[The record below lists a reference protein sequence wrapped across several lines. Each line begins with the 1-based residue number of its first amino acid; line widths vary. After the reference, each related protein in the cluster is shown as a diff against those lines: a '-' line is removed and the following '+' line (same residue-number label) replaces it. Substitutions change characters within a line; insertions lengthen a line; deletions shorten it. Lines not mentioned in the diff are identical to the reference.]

1 MAHLA
6 LYLLGAPRIE
16 RDGTA
21 IDVDTRKAIALIAFL
36 AVTHERYSRDRL
48 VGLLWP
54 DYDQQHARATL
65 RRTLSTL
72 NKAIGADWLDLD
84 REMIGLPPHEGLWLD
99 VEAFSA
105 HLAASRTHGHP
116 ANDVCPACL
125 QPLTDAVALYRDDF
139 LAGFN
144 LRDSP
149 NFEDWQFFQAE
160 SLRRDLAGALER
172 LVSGQSMQ
180 GDFDAAIHF
189 ARRWLMLDRL
199 HEPAHRQ
206 LMQLYAWAG
215 QRAAALHQYRE
226 CVQVLEQE
234 LGVAPLEATTQ
245 LYQAIKE
252 NHLPPRPTP
261 WQTPSAS
268 AHAAAQSSAPGRM
281 PADARIPAASP
292 PPGIASLSAKY
303 PMIGRTSEWAM
314 LHQAYAAS
322 RAGGQLVSIEG
333 EAGIGKTRLAEEFLA
348 DLSSKGVTVIAAHC
362 YEGERRLAYGPIVS
376 ALRTAITQR
385 EPTQARLLDT
395 IPPLWLS
402 EAARLLPELVSMRP
416 GLPSPTPL
424 DSPGAQSR
432 FFEGLRQVLFALC
445 GEAQPGVIFVDN
457 VHWADG
463 ASLDLLT
470 YLVRRL
476 HEHPI
481 CLLLTWRSEQTNTS
495 PRLSQ
500 LLAEAQRSTSV
511 SVIPLA
517 RLSPS
522 GVEELLDSRRT
533 TSEHLPPD
541 IARRL
546 YEETEGLPFFLVEY
560 LAALETGMLA
570 ADKRIW
576 SLPGSVRDL
585 LTSRLASVS
594 ETGGQLLSTAAVIG
608 RSFDFDTLR
617 EASGRTEEE
626 TITALE
632 ELLAHGLV
640 KEVRS
645 GTSEQAIVYDF
656 SHEKLR
662 ELVYEETSLARRRLL
677 HRRVAEALVS
687 RVRSQRGSNP
697 LAAQIAQHFRLA
709 GNDTAAAEYYKLA
722 GEYARSLYA
731 NAEALAHFDTALAL
745 GHPEPAALHEVIG
758 DLYTLLG
765 EYSAALRS
773 YETAAALSH
782 TGALASIEHKLG
794 TVYER
799 RGDRELAESHFE
811 AALAALGENGAAD
824 ARSRIYAD
832 WSRSTH
838 HHGQIKQALNL
849 AQRAL
854 DLAETAQDTRA
865 LAQAHNILGIL
876 ASSQNDLTNAQRHL
890 EQSLA
895 LAKQLDDLSARVA
908 ALNNL
913 ALVCRASGKI
923 DRAIE
928 LTEAALALCGAQ
940 GDRHREAALHNNLA
954 DLLHSAGRTEDAMP
968 HLKQAVSIYAAID
981 TEAGPLQP
989 EIWKLTEW

>member
-1 MAHLA
+1 MARLA

-16 RDGTA
+16 RDGTV

-36 AVTHERYSRDRL
+36 AVTRERYSRDRL

-84 REMIGLPPHEGLWLD
+84 REMIGLHPSDKFSLD

-105 HLAASRTHGHP
+105 HLAATRAHGHP
-116 ANDVCPACL
+116 PADVCPACL
-125 QPLTDAVALYRDDF
+125 QPLTEAVALYRDDF

-149 NFEDWQFFQAE
+149 SFDDWQFFQAE

-172 LVSGQSMQ
+172 LVACQSAQ
-180 GDFDAAIHF
+180 GDFDAAIRS
-189 ARRWLMLDRL
+189 ARRWLALDRL

-226 CVQVLEQE
+226 CVQALEQE
-234 LGVAPLEATTQ
+234 LGVAPLEATSQ

-252 NHLPPRPTP
+252 NQIPPRPAP
-261 WQTPSAS
+261 WQAS
-268 AHAAAQSSAPGRM
+268 SSLSGVTTQANPPHTSAP
-281 PADARIPAASP
+281 A
-292 PPGIASLSAKY
+292 IASSFSATAAY
-303 PMIGRTSEWAM
+303 PLIGRASELAA
-314 LHQAYAAS
+314 LRNAYNAS
-322 RAGGQLVSIEG
+322 RSSGQMVSIEG

-348 DLSSKGVTVIAAHC
+348 DLSSKGAAIIVARC

-376 ALRTAITQR
+376 ALRAAITQH
-385 EPTQARLLDT
+385 QQASARLLDS
-395 IPPLWLS
+395 ISPLWLS
-402 EAARLLPELVSMRP
+402 EAARLLPELATMRP
-416 GLPSPTPL
+416 GLPQAAPL

-432 FFEGLRQVLFALC
+432 FFEGLRRVLLALS
-445 GEAQPGVIFVDN
+445 GEAQPGIIFVDN

-476 HEHPI
+476 HEHPN
-481 CLLLTWRSEQTNTS
+481 CLLLTWRSEQAANNQRLNQLLTEAQRTGAATLITLE
-495 PRLSQ
+495 RLSQ
-500 LLAEAQRSTSV
+500 
-511 SVIPLA
+511 
-517 RLSPS
+517 S
-522 GVEELLDSRRT
+522 GVQELLRASATANDN
-533 TSEHLPPD
+533 LPPD
-541 IARRL
+541 IADRL

-560 LAALETGMLA
+560 LAALETGALA
-570 ADKRIW
+570 AHKSAW
-576 SLPGSVRDL
+576 TLPGSVRDL
-585 LTSRLASVS
+585 LSSRLASVS
-594 ETGGQLLSTAAVIG
+594 ETGGQLLTAAAVIG

-626 TITALE
+626 TVTALE

-645 GTSEQAIVYDF
+645 GTSDQAIIYDF

-662 ELVYEETSLARRRLL
+662 ELVYEDASLARRRLL

-687 RVRSQRGSNP
+687 RARSQRASIPRAG
-697 LAAQIAQHFRLA
+697 QIALHYRLA
-709 GNDTAAAEYYKLA
+709 GNDATAAEYYKLA

-745 GHPEPAALHEVIG
+745 GHPEPAALHEAIG
-758 DLYTLLG
+758 DLHTLLG

-773 YETAAALSH
+773 YETAAALSQAD
-782 TGALASIEHKLG
+782 ALANMEHKLG

-799 RGDRELAESHFE
+799 RGDWELAESHFE
-811 AALAALGENGAAD
+811 AALAALGQDGAAGV
-824 ARSRIYAD
+824 RSRIYAD
-832 WSRSTH
+832 WSRATH
-838 HHGQIKQALNL
+838 HHGQVKQALTL
-849 AQRAL
+849 AQQAL

-865 LAQAHNILGIL
+865 LAQAHNTLGIL
-876 ASSQNDLTNAQRHL
+876 ASSQDDLPNARRHL

-895 LAKQLDDLSARVA
+895 LAEQLDDLSARIA

-913 ALVCRASGKI
+913 ALACRSSGDI

-928 LTEAALALCGAQ
+928 LTEAALALCAAL

-954 DLLHSAGRTEDAMP
+954 DLLHSTGRTEAAMP

>member
-16 RDGTA
+16 RDGAA

-36 AVTHERYSRDRL
+36 AVTRERYSRDRL

-72 NKAIGADWLDLD
+72 NKAIGGDWLDLD
-84 REMIGLPPHEGLWLD
+84 REMIGLPPTEGLWLD

-105 HLAASRTHGHP
+105 HLASTRTHGHP

-149 NFEDWQFFQAE
+149 SFEDWQFFQAE

-172 LVSGQSMQ
+172 LVSGQTMQ

-206 LMQLYAWAG
+206 LMQLYARAG

-252 NHLPPRPTP
+252 NHLPSRPAP
-261 WQTPSAS
+261 WQTSSISPQ
-268 AHAAAQSSAPGRM
+268 AAQSSASARM
-281 PADARIPAASP
+281 SVSDSMPAASSATATLNP
-292 PPGIASLSAKY
+292 PARY
-303 PMIGRTSEWAM
+303 PMIGRASEWAT

-348 DLSSKGVTVIAAHC
+348 DLSSKGATVIAAHC
-362 YEGERRLAYGPIVS
+362 YEGERHLAYGPIVS
-376 ALRTAITQR
+376 ALRTAITQH
-385 EPTQARLLDT
+385 EPTQARMLDT
-395 IPPLWLS
+395 IPSLWLS
-402 EAARLLPELVSMRP
+402 EAARLLPELASIRP
-416 GLPSPTPL
+416 GLPSPAPL

-432 FFEGLRQVLFALC
+432 FFESIRQVLFALC

-481 CLLLTWRSEQTNTS
+481 YLLLTWRSEQTNTS

-500 LLAEAQRSTSV
+500 LLTEAQRSASV

-522 GVEELLDSRRT
+522 GVEELLDSRTT
-533 TSEHLPPD
+533 TSENLPPD
-541 IARRL
+541 IAERL
-546 YEETEGLPFFLVEY
+546 YQETEGLPFFLVEY

-585 LTSRLASVS
+585 LSSRLASVS

-617 EASGRTEEE
+617 EASGRSEEE
-626 TITALE
+626 TVTALE

-645 GTSEQAIVYDF
+645 EASEQTIIYDF

-677 HRRVAEALVS
+677 HRRAAEALVS

-758 DLYTLLG
+758 DLHTLLG

-782 TGALASIEHKLG
+782 AGALASIEHKLG

-799 RGDRELAESHFE
+799 RGDGELAESHFE

-824 ARSRIYAD
+824 VRSRIYAD

-865 LAQAHNILGIL
+865 LAQAQNILGIL

-890 EQSLA
+890 EQSRA
-895 LAKQLDDLSARVA
+895 LAEQLDDLAARVA

-928 LTEAALALCGAQ
+928 LTEAALALCVAQ

-968 HLKQAVSIYAAID
+968 HLKQAVSIYATID

>member
-1 MAHLA
+1 MARLA

-16 RDGTA
+16 RDGTE
-21 IDVDTRKAIALIAFL
+21 IEVDTRKAIALIAFL

-84 REMIGLPPHEGLWLD
+84 REMIGLHPSDKFSLD

-105 HLAASRTHGHP
+105 HLAATRAHAHP
-116 ANDVCPACL
+116 PADVCPACL
-125 QPLTDAVALYRDDF
+125 QPLTEAVALYRDDF

-149 NFEDWQFFQAE
+149 SFDDWQFFQAE

-172 LVSGQSMQ
+172 LVACQSAQ
-180 GDFDAAIHF
+180 GDFDAAIRS
-189 ARRWLMLDRL
+189 ARRWLALDRL

-226 CVQVLEQE
+226 CVQALEQE
-234 LGVAPLEATTQ
+234 LGVAPLEATSQ

-252 NHLPPRPTP
+252 NQIPPRPTP
-261 WQTPSAS
+261 WQAS
-268 AHAAAQSSAPGRM
+268 SSLSGGAAHASLAHTSGPAIAPSFTATAA
-281 PADARIPAASP
+281 
-292 PPGIASLSAKY
+292 Y
-303 PMIGRTSEWAM
+303 PLIGRAGELAV
-314 LHQAYAAS
+314 LHNAYDAS
-322 RAGGQLVSIEG
+322 RSSGQMVSIEG
-333 EAGIGKTRLAEEFLA
+333 EAGIGKSRLAEEFLA
-348 DLSSKGVTVIAAHC
+348 DLSSKGAAIIVARC

-376 ALRTAITQR
+376 ALRAAITQR
-385 EPTQARLLDT
+385 EQANARLLDS
-395 IPPLWLS
+395 ISPLWLS
-402 EAARLLPELVSMRP
+402 EAARLLPELATMRP
-416 GLPSPTPL
+416 GMPQAAPL

-432 FFEGLRQVLFALC
+432 FFEGLRRVLLALS
-445 GEAQPGVIFVDN
+445 GEAQSGIIFVDN

-476 HEHPI
+476 HEQPI
-481 CLLLTWRSEQTNTS
+481 CLLLTWRSEQAVNNQRLNQLLTEAQRTGAATLITLE
-495 PRLSQ
+495 RLSQ
-500 LLAEAQRSTSV
+500 
-511 SVIPLA
+511 
-517 RLSPS
+517 S
-522 GVEELLDSRRT
+522 GVQELLRASATARDN
-533 TSEHLPPD
+533 LPPY
-541 IARRL
+541 IADRL

-560 LAALETGMLA
+560 LAALETGVLA
-570 ADKRIW
+570 AHKSAW
-576 SLPGSVRDL
+576 TLPGSVRDL
-585 LTSRLASVS
+585 LSSRLASVS
-594 ETGGQLLSTAAVIG
+594 ETGSQLLTAAAVIG

-617 EASGRTEEE
+617 EASGRAEEE
-626 TITALE
+626 TVTALE
-632 ELLAHGLV
+632 ELLAHDLV
-640 KEVRS
+640 KEVR
-645 GTSEQAIVYDF
+645 GASEQAIIYDF

-662 ELVYEETSLARRRLL
+662 ELVYEDASLARRRLL

-687 RVRSQRGSNP
+687 RARGQRASNP
-697 LAAQIAQHFRLA
+697 RAGQLARHYRLA
-709 GNDTAAAEYYKLA
+709 GNDATAAEYYKLA
-722 GEYARSLYA
+722 GEYSRSLYA

-745 GHPEPAALHEVIG
+745 GHPEPAALHEAIG
-758 DLYTLLG
+758 DLHTLLG

-773 YETAAALSH
+773 YETAAALSQAD
-782 TGALASIEHKLG
+782 ALANMEHKLG

-799 RGDRELAESHFE
+799 RGDWELAESHFE
-811 AALAALGENGAAD
+811 AALAALGQDGAAGV
-824 ARSRIYAD
+824 RSRIYAD
-832 WSRSTH
+832 WSRATH
-838 HHGQIKQALNL
+838 HHGQIKRALDL
-849 AQRAL
+849 AQQAL

-865 LAQAHNILGIL
+865 LAQAHNTLGIL
-876 ASSQNDLTNAQRHL
+876 ASSQDDLSNARRHL

-895 LAKQLDDLSARVA
+895 LAEQLDDLSARIA

-913 ALVCRASGKI
+913 ALACRSSGDV

-928 LTEAALALCGAQ
+928 LT
-940 GDRHREAALHNNLA
+940 EAALHNNLA

>member
-36 AVTHERYSRDRL
+36 AVTRERYSRDRL

-72 NKAIGADWLDLD
+72 NKAIGGDWLDLD
-84 REMIGLPPHEGLWLD
+84 REMIGLPPSEGLWLD

-105 HLAASRTHGHP
+105 HLATIRTHGHP

-125 QPLTDAVALYRDDF
+125 QPLTEAVALYRDDF

-149 NFEDWQFFQAE
+149 GFEDWQFFQAE

-261 WQTPSAS
+261 WQTPGISAQ
-268 AHAAAQSSAPGRM
+268 AAQSSMPGRM
-281 PADARIPAASP
+281 PESNGMLTASP
-292 PPGIASLSAKY
+292 PLAITSLSAKY
-303 PMIGRTSEWAM
+303 PLIGRASEWAT

-348 DLSSKGVTVIAAHC
+348 DLSSKGAIVIAAHC

-376 ALRTAITQR
+376 ALRAAMPQHQQTPIR
-385 EPTQARLLDT
+385 VLDT
-395 IPPLWLS
+395 ISPLWLS
-402 EAARLLPELVSMRP
+402 EAARLLPELASIHP
-416 GLPSPTPL
+416 GLPSPAPL

-432 FFEGLRQVLFALC
+432 FFEGIRQVLFALC

-481 CLLLTWRSEQTNTS
+481 CLLLTWRSEQTSTS

-500 LLAEAQRSTSV
+500 LLAEAQRSASV
-511 SVIPLA
+511 SAIPLA

-522 GVEELLDSRRT
+522 SVEELLDSRTT
-533 TSEHLPPD
+533 TSENLPPG
-541 IARRL
+541 IAERL
-546 YEETEGLPFFLVEY
+546 YQETEGLPFFLVEY

-585 LTSRLASVS
+585 LASRLASVS
-594 ETGGQLLSTAAVIG
+594 ETGGQLLSTSAVIG

-617 EASGRTEEE
+617 EASGRSEEE
-626 TITALE
+626 TVTALE

-645 GTSEQAIVYDF
+645 GSSEQAIIYDF

-677 HRRVAEALVS
+677 HRRVAEALVN

-697 LAAQIAQHFRLA
+697 LAAQIARHFRLA
-709 GNDTAAAEYYKLA
+709 GIDTAAAEYYKLA

-758 DLYTLLG
+758 DLHTLLG

-782 TGALASIEHKLG
+782 ADTLASIEHKLG

-838 HHGQIKQALNL
+838 HHGQIKQALDL

-876 ASSQNDLTNAQRHL
+876 TSSQNDLINAQRHL

-895 LAKQLDDLSARVA
+895 LAEQLDDLAARVA

-913 ALVCRASGKI
+913 ALACRASGET
-923 DRAIE
+923 DRAIK
-928 LTEAALALCGAQ
+928 LTEAALALCVAQ

-954 DLLHSAGRTEDAMP
+954 DLLHSTGRTEDAMP